1 MKVSHDSIFAARLL
15 DLYRK
20 QLFESV
26 SLFGLNVDNA
36 YCITRFTVFNRS
48 SFSTD
53 SFVWPLFLHLSQWA
67 TYCNNVLTWF

>member
-26 SLFGLNVDNA
+26 SLFGLNVEKS
-36 YCITRFTVFNRS
+36 I
-48 SFSTD
+48 
-53 SFVWPLFLHLSQWA
+53 LHNSV
-67 TYCNNVLTWF
+67 CCV